1 MSEKINGVP
10 YDTEQILGKLGERIK
25 KARLRRNISVRLL
38 EEQAG
43 IGRCTLLRIEKG
55 APSVSIGAYMAVLSA
70 LGLEKDLNRIAL
82 DEEGKWRYGGELIP
96 RERARKKREDG
107 GKET

>member
-1 MSEKINGVP
+1 MSEKIKSVSCN
-10 YDTEQILGKLGERIK
+10 TEQLLRKLGERIK
-25 KARLRRNISVRLL
+25 KARLRRNISVSQL

-55 APSVSIGAYMAVLSA
+55 VPTVSIGAYMAVLSA
-70 LGLEKDLNRIAL
+70 LGMEKDMNRIAL

-96 RERARKKREDG
+96 RERARRKRE
-107 GKET
+107 